1 MLNVLFVSTVLTLFV
16 NLLNYCKEKKLS
28 VLLQSEIRYT
38 LGPLYNKKLQ
48 KNKVGTGTKT
58 GGWDFLRMKNKI
70 KISRDSIHLYNDYL
84 YTLLYLVM
92 SR

>member
-1 MLNVLFVSTVLTLFV
+1 M
-16 NLLNYCKEKKLS
+16 
-28 VLLQSEIRYT
+28 LQSEIRYT

-58 GGWDFLRMKNKI
+58 GGWEFLRMKNKV

-92 SR
+92 SRLKYRRQRENDHGIFRNV